1 MSGPVRAGRRARVA
15 LVAVVCALVAVTPGS
30 LHAQTQAVR
39 VTSDEL
45 QATVAGAP
53 EGRVSD
59 QQIRMIDAGGMNL
72 GVGVVHRPVTTTLS
86 AIVHH
91 REAEIYRVVEGH
103 GVLVTSGELAGAT
116 ELDADGAVVRTL
128 TGPSAMGTIEGGTRE
143 PIGPGDVVFIPA
155 GVAHGFSEITEAIT
169 YIVYRIDPDQLVELK
184 ER

>member
-1 MSGPVRAGRRARVA
+1 MRAAAA
-15 LVAVVCALVAVTPGS
+15 LVTLTVLTAMLPGP
-30 LHAQTQAVR
+30 LRAQTGAVR
-39 VTSDEL
+39 VTSEEL
-45 QATVAGAP
+45 QATVTGAP

-91 REAEIYRVVEGH
+91 RQAEIYRVVEGR
-103 GVLVTSGELAGAT
+103 GILVTSNELAGAT
-116 ELDADGAVVRTL
+116 ELDGEGAVVRTL

-184 ER
+184 NH